1 METIHKAVQ
10 YLISYNRNLLFV
22 FFLITSSTLAKVG
35 EVSFQSQS
43 AQIVRGDE
51 KILTNVGTSVEMYDE
66 IETLDGTVKILFV
79 DETKVNISKYS
90 TLIIDEFVYD
100 NNTKK
105 GKVNLKA
112 SFGTLRYTSGLIA
125 KNSKENI
132 KITTPTASV
141 SVRGTDFEV
150 VVKESGESTFTL
162 LPSED
167 SNGNQYV
174 GSIEV
179 FNDIGSVIL
188 TEAFEITSVTSSFT
202 YPSKP
207 IVDKDRKN
215 DIVKIESE
223 INENTDD
230 ERAEN
235 DNQKD
240 LLEEASFIDFGGEE
254 TDSIFEIEDDKAT
267 FTSDNEN
274 KIKLIV
280 PSVSDVSLKYDNKGT
295 ITEGVLNAGSSVSI
309 NIIQQ

>member
-1 METIHKAVQ
+1 MK
-10 YLISYNRNLLFV
+10 SLLTVLNFLVV
-22 FFLITSSTLAKVG
+22 FILLTSSALGKVG
-35 EVSFQSQS
+35 EVFYQTQP
-43 AQIVRGDE
+43 AQITRGNQ
-51 KILTNVGTSVEMYDE
+51 KYLTGKTTPVKMYDE
-66 IETLDGTVKILFV
+66 IETLDGSVKIIFL
-79 DETKVNISKYS
+79 DDTKVTISKYS

-132 KITTPTASV
+132 RITTPTASV

-150 VVKESGESTFTL
+150 TVKESGKSTFTL

-167 SNGNQYV
+167 SNGNTYV

-179 FNDIGSVIL
+179 FNDIGSVVL
-188 TEAFEITSVTSSFT
+188 TEAFEVTSVSSSFSL
-202 YPSKP
+202 PSKP
-207 IVDKDRKN
+207 IIDNNRKN
-215 DIVKIESE
+215 EIIRIENETNE
-223 INENTDD
+223 INENLDD
-230 ERAEN
+230 EKVEN
-235 DNQKD
+235 DNQED
-240 LLEEASFIDFGGEE
+240 LMEEATFIDFGDEE
-254 TDSIFEIEDDKAT
+254 QESIFEIEDDKAT

-280 PSVSDVSLKYDNKGT
+280 PSISDVSLKYDNKGT
-295 ITEGVLNAGSSVSI
+295 ITEGVLNAGGSVSI